1 MQCNRN
7 AMNTRVIRGNQYTQ
21 DMMDPR
27 GFIMDQGECNY
38 DNFAVSQPLPP
49 QPPQPPIVQCNC
61 QCNNNND
68 QTPKCPIPYE
78 PAGTD
83 STYSS
88 CSTLAP
94 CAGNAQCCIGLQAQP
109 ITSANS
115 MPYIIQAYK
124 VSDAIKFDR
133 LATASTA
140 VLAAD
145 GTQTITTGITVTGD
159 PIPVGTFKL
168 NITEVCFVDGTIDL
182 SPGAT
187 TLAGNTLTPE
197 IVFSSNSD
205 RLDRSPLSA
214 VSSPT
219 CCQQCKGT
227 TLNYSQAE
235 TTATIAGTA
244 GSGET
249 NTINIIL
256 RGTVGCS
263 NVQIATT
270 ITATGGIALS
280 YNTLNASLCKAY
292 NTNVSVLDQY
302 YQYKLSLSCID
313 ATITNTSVAGG
324 PYTVNIL
331 QPVYLQLLLRTT
343 VSLLGYGLISVLG
356 SAQPVCVRDIP
367 VVSADFNFDG
377 CL

>member
-49 QPPQPPIVQCNC
+49 QPPQPPIVQYNC

-109 ITSANS
+109 ITSANC
-115 MPYIIQAYK
+115 MPYIIRTYK

-133 LATASTA
+133 VATGTTA
-140 VLAAD
+140 VLATG
-145 GTQTITTGITVTGD
+145 GTQEFTTGITVTGD

-168 NITEVCFVDGTIDL
+168 NITEVCFGDSTVTL
-182 SPGAT
+182 TPGAT
-187 TLAGNTLTPE
+187 TVAGKALTP
-197 IVFSSNSD
+197 
-205 RLDRSPLSA
+205 
-214 VSSPT
+214 
-219 CCQQCKGT
+219 
-227 TLNYSQAE
+227 
-235 TTATIAGTA
+235 
-244 GSGET
+244 
-249 NTINIIL
+249 
-256 RGTVGCS
+256 
-263 NVQIATT
+263 
-270 ITATGGIALS
+270 
-280 YNTLNASLCKAY
+280 
-292 NTNVSVLDQY
+292 
-302 YQYKLSLSCID
+302 
-313 ATITNTSVAGG
+313 TSVF
-324 PYTVNIL
+324 TSSHN
-331 QPVYLQLLLRTT
+331 LLNR
-343 VSLLGYGLISVLG
+343 S
-356 SAQPVCVRDIP
+356 
-367 VVSADFNFDG
+367 
-377 CL
+377 